1 MRRSERDGVEIKI
14 QITQTLVLLEHYGIQ
29 RGGYMD
35 DRALPPLSGLCLH
48 ELSDEEYAP
57 DATSGAANERPR
69 EFSTKDYDMDKKSW
83 QSTDLMDGQKTYELN
98 QDFYSKWIPIAR
110 QDTFCYT
117 KNVEVPGVGIETNV
131 MMPTQYILRVVSDAL
146 GFASPEDFAQR
157 EAENIYI
164 VDGSNMLDLDRRS
177 NGFETFNAWNHIT
190 THLNVPQ
197 NQNDKVNKTVICIM
211 KTTNLDSWFFP
222 DVAMK
227 GDFLRYVYNG
237 DVLKTSPKN
246 RRGNTQGTLELQIPV
261 DGVVDPDAAD
271 YGGYKRLETM
281 LCRLTNKP
289 EKVFVVAIDEWDK
302 FKQIPATLK
311 KSSTCMFHED
321 DPARPEH
328 GFCEYDDVLTLAL
341 REHILQIARGEGD
354 LTQPREP
361 WYSRQWG
368 GPPIFTDAWPRVV
381 TLDSSMKNLS
391 EKDSMCRL
399 LAKFFEHRNV
409 LGFHLYQSMQG
420 FATNCMRIID
430 KYPSRY
436 THNSDY
442 VRSGDL
448 TSFPF
453 RGSIWREWLCGPDGP
468 EKFLE
473 VVDTSDKKLEQL
485 STADQGRILNLKV
498 FPPPGW
504 YAPDTQMMDPQTVR
518 KREFLSDLPDNRS
531 DTKKKKIRKC
541 WSEYEERIGQATRT

>member
-1 MRRSERDGVEIKI
+1 
-14 QITQTLVLLEHYGIQ
+14 
-29 RGGYMD
+29 MD

-48 ELSDEEYAP
+48 EQLDESAP
-57 DATSGAANERPR
+57 DATSGAANEHPI
-69 EFSTKDYDMDKKSW
+69 EFSGKRYDKDKKIW
-83 QSTDLMDGQKTYELN
+83 QSTDLMDVEKTYELN

-146 GFASPEDFAQR
+146 GFASPEDFARQ

-164 VDGSNMLDLDRRS
+164 VDGSNMLDLDIRS

-190 THLNVPQ
+190 THLNMPQ

-222 DVAMK
+222 DVA
-227 GDFLRYVYNG
+227 GRGGALRYIYNG
-237 DVLKTSPKN
+237 DVLQTNPRN
-246 RRGNTQGTLELQIPV
+246 RKGERQQILDLQIPI
-261 DGVVDPDAAD
+261 DGVENPDAAD
-271 YGGYKRLETM
+271 YSGYKRLETM
-281 LCRLTNKP
+281 LCKLTNLP
-289 EKVFVVAIDEWDK
+289 ERVFVVAIDEWDK
-302 FKQIPATLK
+302 FKISTDDKPPRIPK
-311 KSSTCMFHED
+311 GTCIFHEED
-321 DPARPEH
+321 LQTPEH

-341 REHILQIARGEGD
+341 REHILQIAGQGGD
-354 LTQPREP
+354 LTQPRNP
-361 WYSRQWG
+361 WYSKQWR
-368 GPPIFTDAWPRVV
+368 GPPIFSGAWPRVV
-381 TLDSSMKNLS
+381 TLDRSMKNLS

-453 RGSIWREWLCGPDGP
+453 RGSTRREWLCGDDGP
-468 EKFLE
+468 KEFLE
-473 VVDTSDKKLEQL
+473 VVDGSGKKLEQL
-485 STADQGRILNLKV
+485 STTDQGRILNLKV

-518 KREFLSDLPDNRS
+518 KREFLQRLSNAR
-531 DTKKKKIRKC
+531 KKKVEKC
-541 WSEYEERIGQATRT
+541 WNEYRKIVEA